1 MSRERTGTNLSRPHL
16 SIGDQRGSALIIT
29 LLLVTILVS
38 LVVNFIYE
46 VHIDSSSLSNWSN
59 AQRASFIARSG
70 QTIGSQYLDEL
81 KEITYSD
88 KREIDLPINDSFGA
102 GTELSVKIED
112 ENSKFNI
119 NSIIYQN
126 GLTNEAALSSLKK
139 LLDYLKINPDLA
151 LLLADWIDPDSEP
164 RMPYSEEMTK
174 DTFLWSA
181 DELQLVKGI
190 DPDTYKKI
198 VPYLTVSEKWGRK
211 ININTAEIPVLISLH
226 TEMTEAL
233 ANNIIE
239 YRKDS
244 PFEEWSHVQR
254 VSGMETVGQKL
265 SGKVDSK
272 STDFRIT
279 STATVNEI
287 TRVIES
293 IMDSSM
299 TVSFWR
305 EG

>member
-1 MSRERTGTNLSRPHL
+1 MSTDRTGTDLSVPHS

-29 LLLVTILVS
+29 LLLVTVLVS
-38 LVVNFIYE
+38 LVVNFVYE

-70 QTIGSQYLDEL
+70 QTLGSQYLDEIRD
-81 KEITYSD
+81 ITYSD
-88 KREIDLPINDSFGA
+88 EREIDLPFNDNFGA
-102 GTELSVKIED
+102 GTALTVKIED

-119 NSIIYQN
+119 NSIIN
-126 GLTNEAALSSLKK
+126 DRGTTNEAELSSLKK
-139 LLDYLKINPDLA
+139 LLDYLNINPDIA
-151 LLLADWIDPDSEP
+151 LILADWIDPDSEP

-190 DPDTYKKI
+190 DQDTYKKI
-198 VPYLTVSEKWGRK
+198 APYLTVSAKFGRK

-226 TEMTEAL
+226 KDMTATL
-233 ANNIIE
+233 ARNIVE
-239 YRKDS
+239 YRESS

-272 STDFRIT
+272 SNDFRIT

-287 TRVIES
+287 TRVIH
-293 IMDSSM
+293 
-299 TVSFWR
+299 
-305 EG
+305 